1 MIKTIPQAFIR
12 KYEPTCKLHLPDFW
26 ASALINGDYSG
37 LTQEEEWALKRFIEY
52 WQEDLFISSADIP
65 SDENA
70 CIESHF
76 MTYHDAKDFGVLACD
91 CWEYK
96 ILIKPNSP
104 LLSN

>member
-1 MIKTIPQAFIR
+1 MEF
-12 KYEPTCKLHLPDFW
+12 YSLHLPDFW
-26 ASALINGDYSG
+26 GSALVNNDYSC
-37 LTQEEEWALKRFIEY
+37 LELEDESKLNLFIEY
-52 WQEDLFISSADIP
+52 WQDDLDFSVIDVP

-76 MTYHDAKDFGVLACD
+76 MTYHDAKQFGVLDCD

-104 LLSN
+104 LLTA

>member
-1 MIKTIPQAFIR
+1 MEF
-12 KYEPTCKLHLPDFW
+12 YSLHLPDFW
-26 ASALINGDYSG
+26 GSALVNNDYSG
-37 LTQEEEWALKRFIEY
+37 LELEDESKLNLFIEY
-52 WQEDLFISSADIP
+52 WQDDLDFSVIDVP

-76 MTYHDAKDFGVLACD
+76 MTYHDAKQFGVLDCD

-104 LLSN
+104 LLTA

>member
-1 MIKTIPQAFIR
+1 MEF
-12 KYEPTCKLHLPDFW
+12 YSLHLPNFW
-26 ASALINGDYSG
+26 GSALVIGDYSG
-37 LTQEEEWALKRFIEY
+37 LEKEDMKELNLFMEY
-52 WQEDLFISSADIP
+52 WKDDLDFGLIDVP

-76 MTYHDAKDFGVLACD
+76 MTYHDAKQFGVLACD

-104 LLSN
+104 LLTS

>member
-1 MIKTIPQAFIR
+1 MEF
-12 KYEPTCKLHLPDFW
+12 YSLHLPDFW
-26 ASALINGDYSG
+26 GSALVNNDYSG
-37 LTQEEEWALKRFIEY
+37 LELEDESKLNLFIEY
-52 WQEDLFISSADIP
+52 WQDDLDFSVIDVP

-76 MTYHDAKDFGVLACD
+76 MTYHDAKQFGVLDCD

>member
-1 MIKTIPQAFIR
+1 MIPSTTTQSEMKWLTF
-12 KYEPTCKLHLPDFW
+12 KLPDFW
-26 ASALINGDYSG
+26 GSALVNGDYSG
-37 LTQEEEWALKRFIEY
+37 LDDDDEKSLQSLTEY
-52 WQEDLFISSADIP
+52 WKDDLDFSVVDVP

-76 MTYHDAKDFGVLACD
+76 MIFHDAKDFGVLACD

>member
-1 MIKTIPQAFIR
+1 MTPLMEFHS
-12 KYEPTCKLHLPDFW
+12 LFLPDFW
-26 ASALINGDYSG
+26 GSALVNGDYSG
-37 LTQEEEWALKRFIEY
+37 LEKEDMKELNLFMEY
-52 WQEDLFISSADIP
+52 WKDDLDFGLIDVP

-76 MTYHDAKDFGVLACD
+76 MTYHDAKQFGVLACD

-104 LLSN
+104 LLTS

>member
-1 MIKTIPQAFIR
+1 MEFHS
-12 KYEPTCKLHLPDFW
+12 LHLPDFW
-26 ASALINGDYSG
+26 GSALVNNDYSG
-37 LTQEEEWALKRFIEY
+37 LELEDESKLNLFIEH
-52 WQEDLFISSADIP
+52 WQNDLDFSVVDVP

-91 CWEYK
+91 CWEYE

-104 LLSN
+104 LLTS

>member
-1 MIKTIPQAFIR
+1 MEF
-12 KYEPTCKLHLPDFW
+12 YSLHLPDFW
-26 ASALINGDYSG
+26 GSALVNNDYSG
-37 LTQEEEWALKRFIEY
+37 LELEDESKLNLFIEY
-52 WQEDLFISSADIP
+52 WQDDLDFSVIDVP

-76 MTYHDAKDFGVLACD
+76 MTYHDAKQFGVLACD

>member
-1 MIKTIPQAFIR
+1 MEF
-12 KYEPTCKLHLPDFW
+12 YSLHLPDFW
-26 ASALINGDYSG
+26 GSALVNNDYSC
-37 LTQEEEWALKRFIEY
+37 LELEDESKLNLFIEY
-52 WQEDLFISSADIP
+52 WQDDLDFSVIDVP

-76 MTYHDAKDFGVLACD
+76 MTYHDAKQFGVLDCD

-104 LLSN
+104 LLTS

>member
-1 MIKTIPQAFIR
+1 MEF
-12 KYEPTCKLHLPDFW
+12 YSLHLPDFW
-26 ASALINGDYSG
+26 GSSLVNNDYSG
-37 LTQEEEWALKRFIEY
+37 LELDDESKLNLFIEH
-52 WQEDLFISSADIP
+52 WQDDLDFSVIDVP

-76 MTYHDAKDFGVLACD
+76 MTYHDAKQFGVLACD

-104 LLSN
+104 LLTS